1 MSALALSLIVMSAF
15 MHATWNYLAKR
26 SAGGFAF
33 VWLYMSVSTVI
44 FAPFV
49 IGLFFLQSIS
59 FGWMELAF
67 IAGSAL
73 IHVVYALMLQKGYKI
88 GDFSLVYP
96 VARGIGPAIVAI
108 SAVFL
113 FHETLSLISIIGIIL
128 IIGSIFVISGG
139 LQAIRGA
146 DTLFPLLYGLMI
158 GCLIAA
164 YTLLDKAAVGFA
176 LMPPLLLNY
185 GTIVGQVLMLTP
197 KALRN
202 VDQVKSDWKEHRKEA
217 IGIGILNPLAYILV
231 LTAMTFTQVSHV
243 APVRELSILIG
254 TVMGAK
260 MLSEGLGYRRIV
272 AAATMVLGIIVITL
286 S

>member
-108 SAVFL
+108 SAVF
-113 FHETLSLISIIGIIL
+113 FIS
-128 IIGSIFVISGG
+128 
-139 LQAIRGA
+139 
-146 DTLFPLLYGLMI
+146 
-158 GCLIAA
+158 
-164 YTLLDKAAVGFA
+164 
-176 LMPPLLLNY
+176 
-185 GTIVGQVLMLTP
+185 
-197 KALRN
+197 
-202 VDQVKSDWKEHRKEA
+202 
-217 IGIGILNPLAYILV
+217 
-231 LTAMTFTQVSHV
+231 
-243 APVRELSILIG
+243 
-254 TVMGAK
+254 
-260 MLSEGLGYRRIV
+260 
-272 AAATMVLGIIVITL
+272 
-286 S
+286 